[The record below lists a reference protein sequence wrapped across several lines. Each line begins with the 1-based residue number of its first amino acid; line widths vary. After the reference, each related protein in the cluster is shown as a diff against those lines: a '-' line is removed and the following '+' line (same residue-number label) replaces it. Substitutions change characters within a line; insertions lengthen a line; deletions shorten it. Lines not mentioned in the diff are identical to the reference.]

1 MNQKVILFLI
11 VLLIFI
17 FTYALTADIIECI
30 KLQKIKCFSIVID
43 AVGLFFSIKNAMA
56 LGKKINSESEN

>member
-1 MNQKVILFLI
+1 MSQKVILFLI

-17 FTYALTADIIECI
+17 FTYALTTDVIECI
-30 KLQKIKCFSIVID
+30 KLQKIKWFSIIID
-43 AVGLFFSIKNAMA
+43 CIGLFFSIKNAMV